1 MSGSEE
7 PQELEVEAALAE
19 YMSQCDSGS
28 IPDREAF
35 LRQHPALRE
44 KLEELLNAADWIE
57 ELAGPTISD
66 LAFAK
71 EEVPAD
77 VEDTLPH
84 FNTVA
89 ARSSEDTQTGI
100 EQSADKKKRI
110 IELSQP
116 VLPCHFGDYVLEK
129 VLGRGGMGVVYY
141 GHQTHLE
148 RPVAIKMIRSGAL
161 ASEEEVQR
169 FYAEARSAARL
180 DHPNIVTVYQC
191 GEQDGHRYFSMDYV
205 EGTDLARM
213 LEDGPIDAKR
223 AARYVRDAAKAIEYA
238 HERGILHRDLKP
250 ANILVSADDH
260 VHITDFGLA
269 KSVGTETG
277 LTATGAALGT
287 PSYMSPEQAAGKVD
301 EQHNATDVYS
311 LGAILFALVTGRP
324 PFKTNT
330 AVQTIMQV
338 IHRPAPMVRTL
349 QPDVSSDLETIID
362 VCLQKS
368 PERRYGSAGEL
379 AADLDRFISGAPIQ
393 ARPMPRLRRAWYWL
407 LGVPIFGAVLDN
419 RVIEPT
425 DTHRWVQ
432 RGLISLALLMIA
444 AWMAIIAAPIVN
456 QYRMPRSVN
465 IAAGLPGG
473 DYELVGKHIAN
484 ALTGNGDSNAIALAT
499 QGSNENIQLLMRS
512 QAQIALVQA
521 DALRS
526 DVVRDRVN
534 VLAALYYE
542 VVHIVVHEDSEI
554 MDMQGMKGR
563 KVLVGP
569 DSAGSHSIA
578 QSILT
583 SADLTFED
591 IEVDT
596 TEWHEL
602 LNGHVADAAIIVA
615 KESSEGVTELLSE
628 GKYRLIPVTDA
639 HNFAMLDP
647 TFHTKPLVA
656 EAYPNCNLPNVG
668 IWTLAMPAYLVT
680 TPQTSSVLVEAVLE
694 NLYAPEFVNE
704 SGIFPPERAATFW
717 SGAPQ
722 HPAAREFFLPYKS
735 L

>member
-28 IPDREAF
+28 VPNREEFLSKHPD
-35 LRQHPALRE
+35 LRE

-66 LAFAK
+66 LAFAQND
-71 EEVPAD
+71 VPPD
-77 VEDTLPH
+77 IEDTLPH

-89 ARSSEDTQTGI
+89 ARSNEDTHPGVDQR
-100 EQSADKKKRI
+100 SDKKKI

-116 VLPCHFGDYVLEK
+116 VLPCQFGDYLLERI
-129 VLGRGGMGVVYY
+129 LGRGGMGVVYF
-141 GHQTHLE
+141 GRQVHLE

-169 FYAEARSAARL
+169 FFAEAKSAAKL

-205 EGTDLARM
+205 EGTDLAKM
-213 LEDGPIDAKR
+213 LEDGPIDPKV
-223 AARYVRDAAKAIEYA
+223 AARYVRDAALAIEYA

-250 ANILVSADDH
+250 ANVLVSDDDQ

-269 KSVGTETG
+269 KSIGTETG

-301 EQHNATDVYS
+301 EQRSGTDVYS

-338 IHRPAPMVRTL
+338 IHRPAPMVRTIR
-349 QPDVSSDLETIID
+349 PDVPSDLETIID

-368 PERRYGSAGEL
+368 PDRRYESAGKL
-379 AADLDRFISGAPIQ
+379 AEDLDRFISGAPIQ

-407 LGVPIFGAVLDN
+407 LGIPIFGAVLDN

-432 RGLISLALLMIA
+432 RGLISIALLMLA
-444 AWMAIIAAPIVN
+444 AWIGVVAAPVIN
-456 QYRMPRSVN
+456 QYRMPSVVK
-465 IAAGLPGG
+465 IAAGLKGG
-473 DYELVGKHIAN
+473 NYDKVATWIGKG
-484 ALTGNGDSNAIALAT
+484 LTQNFNCTAT
-499 QGSNENIQLLMRS
+499 PVVTNGSNENIQLLITE
-512 QAQIALVQA
+512 QVQVALVQA
-521 DALRS
+521 DAFSSDKVKNRLR
-526 DVVRDRVN
+526 
-534 VLAALYYE
+534 LIAPLYYE
-542 VVHIVVHEDSEI
+542 VVHICVRADSNITQLSEL
-554 MDMQGMKGR
+554 KGR

-569 DSAGSHSIA
+569 ESAGSHSIA
-578 QSILT
+578 KLLLQSV
-583 SADLTFED
+583 DLSFD
-591 IEVDT
+591 DFEVDT
-596 TEWHEL
+596 TEWHAL
-602 LNGHVADAAIIVA
+602 LEGHVADAAILVA
-615 KESSEGVTELLSE
+615 KESSEDVSELLES
-628 GKYRLIPVTDA
+628 GKYKLIPMEDA
-639 HNFAMLDP
+639 HTFSMNYPAFHTQLIGSKHYPKCNIPTNGVWTVAMPACLVATEETPSVLVNAILERLYDPNFA
-647 TFHTKPLVA
+647 KPFGLIPPHRA
-656 EAYPNCNLPNVG
+656 PFFPVG
-668 IWTLAMPAYLVT
+668 IWHLEAEKFYRAY
-680 TPQTSSVLVEAVLE
+680 
-694 NLYAPEFVNE
+694 E
-704 SGIFPPERAATFW
+704 S
-717 SGAPQ
+717 
-722 HPAAREFFLPYKS
+722 L
-735 L
+735 